1 MNEATLI
8 EELKNKSERALDEII
23 EKFQNNVYNTC
34 LGLVQNT
41 EDAEELTQD
50 VFVKVYNNCSSFK
63 GDSKFSTWLY
73 RIAINESLQ
82 YLRKKKA
89 KKSIQWF
96 TDFFGKKENENSVV
110 EFEHPGIHLE
120 KKEDAKL
127 LFKAINTLPENQKVA
142 FNLKNIEMLS
152 TKEVAEIMETTESAV
167 ESLLQRA
174 KQNLKTQLKKQ

>member
-1 MNEATLI
+1 LNEATLI

-34 LGLVQNT
+34 LGLVQNS
-41 EDAEELTQD
+41 EDAEEITQD

-63 GDSKFSTWLY
+63 GDSSFSTWLY

-82 YLRKKKA
+82 YLRKKNA
-89 KKSIQWF
+89 KKSIQWL
-96 TDFFGKKENENSVV
+96 TGFFGKKENENSVIT
-110 EFEHPGIHLE
+110 FEHPGILIE
-120 KKEDAKL
+120 KKEDAKS
-127 LFKAINTLPENQKVA
+127 LFKAINTLPEKQKVA

-152 TKEVAEIMETTESAV
+152 TKEVAEIMETTENAI